1 MFCIFILAALVSLY
15 MDNDNLTAQIGG
27 YTAGPGYD
35 AVSGW
40 GTPNGKKLAQAIAQ
54 AID

>member
-1 MFCIFILAALVSLY
+1 
-15 MDNDNLTAQIGG
+15 MDVGAIGCTDVTHGNNLTAQVGG